1 MTIVPASA
9 PPDLPGTTARG
20 IVMMLLA
27 VLTMTAMDAAAKELI
42 GRYPTLQVVWARY
55 LFQTLGVAL
64 WQVRSL
70 RRVLRTQHPW
80 LHVLRSLCQLGATT
94 CFFASLRF
102 VGLATATAIADM
114 SPITITL
121 GAALILRER
130 IGPRRVAGVAVAFIG
145 ALIIIRPGS
154 AVFSPAALLPLAAAT
169 FFAGYALITRHI
181 GAREPVWTALIY
193 STMIGAALT
202 TALLPGVWH
211 PIPLSDLPFFVLIGI
226 LGVVAQMFMIRA
238 YSLAEASV
246 IAPFGQ
252 ADLVFAATWGLL
264 LFGEWPDGWTIVGAL
279 VIAGAGLYVW
289 HRETRAARA
298 GQDG

>member
-1 MTIVPASA
+1 MSLASPPAT
-9 PPDLPGTTARG
+9 PGLTGATARG
-20 IVMMLLA
+20 ILMMLLA
-27 VLTMTAMDAAAKELI
+27 VLGMTAMDAAAKELI

-55 LFQTLGVAL
+55 IFQTLGVAL
-64 WQVRSL
+64 WQARHL
-70 RRVLRTQHPW
+70 RRILRTAHPW
-80 LHVLRSLCQLGATT
+80 LHVLRSLCQLGATM

-114 SPITITL
+114 SPILITL

-130 IGPRRVAGVAVAFIG
+130 IGPRRIAGVTVAFIG

-154 AVFSPAALLPLAAAT
+154 SVFSLAALLPLAAAT
-169 FFAGYALITRHI
+169 CFAGYALITRYI

-193 STMIGAALT
+193 ATMIGSATT
-202 TALLPGVWH
+202 TALLPGVWQ
-211 PIPLSDLPFFVLIGI
+211 PIAWGDLPIFVLIGS
-226 LGVVAQMFMIRA
+226 LGVVAQVFMIRA

-252 ADLVFAATWGLL
+252 ADLIFAAMLGLVF
-264 LFGEWPDGWTIVGAL
+264 FGEFPDGWTIVGAL